1 MLPGGGVTESTAPTR
16 PLTGAL
22 LVLSAAALWGS
33 LGLFG
38 RRLFAYHLT
47 PLEIAS
53 ARAALAFLG
62 LAILFA
68 PRVRGLHVPWREVPL
83 LLVYGGLS
91 IGVFYFLYMAAIERT
106 TIAVA
111 AALLYTAPAFV
122 LVISWGLRWEAV
134 RPVQLVPLAAALTGV
149 VLVTGGGA
157 AVVRGGAPLPAG
169 AVAFGLGSGITYAL
183 FTVLGKRVTERYGP
197 LRTLFYAYGAGVLVL
212 APAAPPWQVLAHHPD
227 ALPVL
232 AGMSLGPTLLASF
245 LFLAALHHLPAS
257 TASMLATAEPVV
269 AALLGVAVLGEP
281 LGLDTAA
288 GVALVVAAAIMLGGA
303 ARARSR
309 RSAAKPSIDHPAA
322 ESGG

>member
-1 MLPGGGVTESTAPTR
+1 LPPLRSR
-16 PLTGAL
+16 PLIGAL
-22 LVLSAAALWGS
+22 LVLGAASLWGS

-53 ARAALAFLG
+53 VRAALAFLA
-62 LAILFA
+62 LVVLYA
-68 PRVRGLHVPWREVPL
+68 PRLRSLRVPRRDLPL

-91 IGVFYFLYMAAIERT
+91 IGAFYFLYMAAIERT

-122 LVISWGLRWEAV
+122 LIISWGLRWESM
-134 RPVQLVPLAAALTGV
+134 RPGQLLPLAAALAGV
-149 VLVTGGGA
+149 VLVTGAGA
-157 AVVRGGAPLPAG
+157 AVVRGRAPLPA
-169 AVAFGLGSGITYAL
+169 AALAFGLGSGITYAL
-183 FTVLGKRVTERYGP
+183 FTVLGKRVSERYGP
-197 LRTLFYAYGAGVLVL
+197 LRTLFYAYAAGALVL
-212 APAAPPWQVLAHHPD
+212 APAAPPWQVLTRHPE

-288 GVALVVAAAIMLGGA
+288 GVALVVGAAIMLGKA
-303 ARARSR
+303 AHAHR
-309 RSAAKPSIDHPAA
+309 RELAPETAKTSK
-322 ESGG
+322 SGV